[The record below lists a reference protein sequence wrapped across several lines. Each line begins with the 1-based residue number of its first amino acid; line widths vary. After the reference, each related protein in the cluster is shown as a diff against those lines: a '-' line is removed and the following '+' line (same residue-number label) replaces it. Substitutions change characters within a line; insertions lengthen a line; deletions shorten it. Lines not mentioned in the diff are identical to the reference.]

1 MTMPLFITARAAA
14 AVGRAAL
21 LALLLAPL
29 LTSCSLTRPPVERA
43 TYLLAPARSGS
54 PVNPAKP
61 VALRVKPFRA
71 AAPYDGRE
79 FLYRRADG
87 QLVADFYNGF
97 PAGPGELVTAAAT
110 EWLKSS
116 GLFRAVLEPGI
127 SVDAPYALEGSVLA
141 LYADLGDSGRP
152 AAVLDVQVY
161 VVRSLSAGREL
172 VFDRRFTE
180 RVDAADTSPQALA
193 RAYNEALARMLTR
206 LERELAA
213 VEFRG

>member
-1 MTMPLFITARAAA
+1 MRVPVPPRAAVA
-14 AVGRAAL
+14 IALAV
-21 LALLLAPL
+21 LLAPL
-29 LTSCSLTRPPVERA
+29 LAPLLASCSLTRPPVERA
-43 TYLLAPARSGS
+43 TYVLAPVRAGS
-54 PVNPAKP
+54 PASPTQP
-61 VALRVKPFRA
+61 VALRVKAFRA

-79 FLYRRADG
+79 FLYRRSDG

-97 PAGPGELVTAAAT
+97 PAGPGELLTAATT

-141 LYADLGDSGRP
+141 LYADLGDGKRP

-161 VVRSLSAGREL
+161 LVRSMSAGREL
-172 VFDRRFTE
+172 ALDRRITE
-180 RVDAADTSPQALA
+180 RVDAADAGPTALA
-193 RAYNEALARMLTR
+193 RAYNEALARVLTR

-213 VEFRG
+213 LDLRG